1 MNSQEIRKYLGTNRN
16 VRRSDRD
23 NCYVV
28 WDNLVDITISSRLYV
43 ATPKLAVVAEY
54 SPGSV
59 ESIFINNQEITI
71 IFSSGYQTISKS
83 SLIE

>member
-1 MNSQEIRKYLGTNRN
+1 MKEIKNEFPRN
-16 VRRSDRD
+16 KKIPRNKSE
-23 NCYVV
+23 CPEK
-28 WDNLVDITISSRLYV
+28 S
-43 ATPKLAVVAEY
+43 TPKLAVVAEY

-59 ESIFINNQEITI
+59 ESIFINNQEIII